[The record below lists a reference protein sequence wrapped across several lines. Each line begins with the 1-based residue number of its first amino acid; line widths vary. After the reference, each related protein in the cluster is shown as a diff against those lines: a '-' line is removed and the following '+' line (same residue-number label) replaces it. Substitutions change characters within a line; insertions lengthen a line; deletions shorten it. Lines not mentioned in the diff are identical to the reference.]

1 MKVRSDELIQDSL
14 SLHDPGEHNREE
26 DIMSTTAAVKAL
38 EGDWQFVSEK
48 VLLALAC
55 KVMLST
61 AGLGSSEGDSEA
73 HDGQ

>member
-1 MKVRSDELIQDSL
+1 MNSFKTHSVSMIQ
-14 SLHDPGEHNREE
+14 EIREE